1 MRGPQGSAEL
11 IGGNTLS
18 TFINQLTYGL
28 ADGSILAL
36 AALGFV
42 LIYKA
47 TGVINFAQGEFL
59 LVGAYMFYTAFVI
72 MDLPLVV
79 AVLFGVVVATLIG
92 VLVERLILRPMVGEN
107 PISIIMV
114 TIGLSSLLKALVQ
127 AFYGT
132 SPKSQPNLLPRG
144 SVEIL
149 GASVPVNRLAA
160 IVIAAIV
167 LTAFTVFF
175 RKSRHGIAMRAVAD
189 DQQAAMTMGISVRRI
204 FALAWA
210 LAAVSA
216 LIAGVLVGDISAV
229 DNNIAAFGLLVFPVV
244 ILGGL
249 DSVPGTIIGGLTI
262 GLIKQFTAGY
272 LDPGLATVIPYIVLV
287 LILLV
292 RPYGIFGE
300 TRIERV

>member
-1 MRGPQGSAEL
+1 M
-11 IGGNTLS
+11 S
-18 TFINQLTYGL
+18 TFLGLLAYGL
-28 ADGSILAL
+28 ADGAILAL

-59 LVGAYMFYTAFVI
+59 LVGAYMFYTAFVVFN
-72 MDLPLVV
+72 LPLI
-79 AVLFGVVVATLIG
+79 AAALFGVVVATIIG

-114 TIGLSSLLKALVQ
+114 TIGLSMFLKAVVQ

-132 SPKSQPNLLPRG
+132 TPKSQPAILPRS
-144 SVEIL
+144 SVEIF
-149 GASVPVNRLAA
+149 GAMIPLNRLSAILVAA
-160 IVIAAIV
+160 VV
-167 LTAFTVFF
+167 LTAFTIFF

-204 FALAWA
+204 FAMAWA

-216 LIAGVLVGDISAV
+216 LIAGVLLGDISAV
-229 DNNIAAFGLLVFPVV
+229 DQNIASFGLLVFPVV

-249 DSVPGTIIGGLTI
+249 DSVPGTIVGGLTI
-262 GLIKQFTAGY
+262 GLLHQFTSGY
-272 LDPGLATVIPYIVLV
+272 LDSGLANVVPYIALV

-300 TRIERV
+300 PRIERV

>member
-1 MRGPQGSAEL
+1 VERTAM
-11 IGGNTLS
+11 S
-18 TFINQLTYGL
+18 TFMNLLVYGM
-28 ADGSILAL
+28 ADGAILAL

-47 TGVINFAQGEFL
+47 TEVINFAQGEFL
-59 LVGAYMFYTAFVI
+59 LVGAYMFYTAFVVLK
-72 MDLPLVV
+72 LPVLL
-79 AVLFGVVVATLIG
+79 AVLVGVIVATAIG

-114 TIGLSSLLKALVQ
+114 TIGLATLLRALVQ
-127 AFYGT
+127 MFYGT
-132 SPKSQPNLLPRG
+132 SVKSQPPLLPTT
-144 SVEIL
+144 SVEFA
-149 GASVPVNRLAA
+149 GATIPLNRLLV
-160 IVIAAIV
+160 IVIAAVV
-167 LTAFTVFF
+167 LTVFTLFF
-175 RKSRHGIAMRAVAD
+175 RRSRHGIAMRAVAD

-216 LIAGVLVGDISAV
+216 LIAGVLLADITAV
-229 DNNIAAFGLLVFPVV
+229 DQNLAAFGLMVFPVV

-249 DSVPGTIIGGLTI
+249 DSVPGTIVGGLTI
-262 GLIKQFTAGY
+262 GLLKQFVSGY
-272 LDPGLATVIPYIVLV
+272 MDPGLATVIPYIVLV

-292 RPYGIFGE
+292 RPYGLFGE

>member
-1 MRGPQGSAEL
+1 M
-11 IGGNTLS
+11 S
-18 TFINQLTYGL
+18 TFLNLLVYGL

-47 TGVINFAQGEFL
+47 TSVINFAQGEFL
-59 LVGAYMFYTAFVI
+59 LVGAYIFYTSFVVLG
-72 MDLPLVV
+72 LPFIG
-79 AVLFGVVVATLIG
+79 AVLVGVLAAVVIG
-92 VLVERLILRPMVGEN
+92 VLVERFILRPMIGEE

-114 TIGLSSLLKALVQ
+114 TIGLSMLLKALVQ
-127 AFYGT
+127 MFYGT
-132 SPKSQPNLLPRG
+132 SVKSQPAILPNR
-144 SVEIL
+144 SIEFL
-149 GASVPVNRLAA
+149 GAVVPLNRLL
-160 IVIAAIV
+160 VVLIAAVV
-167 LTAFTVFF
+167 LTAFTIFF
-175 RKSRHGIAMRAVAD
+175 RRSRHGIAMRAVAD

-204 FALAWA
+204 FALAWV

-216 LIAGVLVGDISAV
+216 LIAGVLLADITAV
-229 DNNIAAFGLLVFPVV
+229 DQNLASFGLMVFPVV

-249 DSVPGTIIGGLTI
+249 DSVPGTIVGGLTI
-262 GLIKQFTAGY
+262 GLVTQFVSGY
-272 LDPGLATVIPYIVLV
+272 LDPGLATVVPYIVLV

>member
-1 MRGPQGSAEL
+1 M
-11 IGGNTLS
+11 S
-18 TFINQLTYGL
+18 TFLNLLVYGL
-28 ADGSILAL
+28 ADGAILAL

-47 TGVINFAQGEFL
+47 TSVINFAQGEFL
-59 LVGAYMFYTAFVI
+59 LVGAYIVYTVFVVLG
-72 MDLPLVV
+72 LPLVA
-79 AVLFGVVVATLIG
+79 AVLIGALVATVIGVVV
-92 VLVERLILRPMVGEN
+92 ERFILRPMIGED

-114 TIGLSSLLKALVQ
+114 TIGLSMLLKALVQ
-127 AFYGT
+127 MFYGT
-132 SPKSQPNLLPRG
+132 SPKSQPAILPRR
-144 SVEIL
+144 SVELL
-149 GASVPVNRLAA
+149 GAVVPLNRLL
-160 IVIAAIV
+160 VILIAGAV
-167 LTAFTVFF
+167 LTAFTLFF
-175 RKSRHGIAMRAVAD
+175 RRSRHGIAMRAVAD

-204 FALAWA
+204 FALAWV

-216 LIAGVLVGDISAV
+216 LIAGVLLADITAV
-229 DNNIAAFGLLVFPVV
+229 DQNLAAFGLMVFPVV

-262 GLIKQFTAGY
+262 GLLSQFVSGY